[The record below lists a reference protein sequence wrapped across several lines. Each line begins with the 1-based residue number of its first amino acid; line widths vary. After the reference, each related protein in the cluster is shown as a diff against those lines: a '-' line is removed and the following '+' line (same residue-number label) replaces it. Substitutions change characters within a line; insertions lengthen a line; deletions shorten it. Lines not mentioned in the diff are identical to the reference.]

1 MVKHGGIAMRWVR
14 RIGGIVCALAGVG
27 LIGYSVGYYYVTAEW
42 PWQQDESAADVVL
55 SEAQPLATAM
65 PQRASAAASSATM
78 HAASA
83 ARSPMATST
92 ATSSAPTMNTAGS
105 PMATAGTGSHALPA
119 TTAAVTPTN
128 PVGQHGSIQ
137 EGMIHSSFMQSDL
150 PYQVYL
156 PYGYND
162 PAHAQQRY
170 PVVYLLHGS
179 PGNYKDWNGG
189 GSASKIADALIQT
202 GRIPPMILVMP
213 DGQCSLLHDSE
224 WANADTTSIQAE
236 SYLVREVVP
245 FIDAHYRTIAD
256 RAHRA
261 IGGLSSGGYGG
272 VNIAL
277 HHPDMFGTAFG
288 LSGTYRAPKTIF
300 QQTLFATA
308 ASIAYNSPLLYIRRM
323 LHPQLVHVY
332 LMVGKQDKLDQTL
345 QETQQMEQALIA
357 MHVPHEVQYVTGG
370 HSWHLW
376 SLHLVD
382 ALEYFA
388 DNLPHS

>member
-1 MVKHGGIAMRWVR
+1 MQWVR
-14 RIGGIVCALAGVG
+14 KIGAIACVAVSIVVL
-27 LIGYSVGYYYVTAEW
+27 GYIAGYYYVTAEW
-42 PWQQDESAADVVL
+42 PWQQDQSVADEVL
-55 SEAQPLATAM
+55 SEAQPAAIAT
-65 PQRASAAASSATM
+65 PPRASTVAASTTM
-78 HAASA
+78 KMVAPVT
-83 ARSPMATST
+83 RSPMAT
-92 ATSSAPTMNTAGS
+92 ATVAPGAPPT
-105 PMATAGTGSHALPA
+105 A
-119 TTAAVTPTN
+119 TTAAIPSINTVD
-128 PVGQHGSIQ
+128 QHGSIQ
-137 EGMIHSSFMQSDL
+137 EGVIHSVFMQSDQ

-156 PYGYND
+156 PSGYND
-162 PAHAQQRY
+162 AAHAQQRY
-170 PVVYLLHGS
+170 PVAYLLHGS
-179 PGNYKDWNGG
+179 PGNYKDWNRL

-277 HHPDMFGTAFG
+277 HHPDIFGTAFG

-300 QQTLFATA
+300 RQTLFATA
-308 ASIAYNSPLLYIRRM
+308 ASIAYNSPLLYIRSM
-323 LHPQLVHVY
+323 LNPQLVHIY

-357 MHVPHEVQYVTGG
+357 THVSHEVQYVTGG

-376 SLHLVD
+376 ALHLAD
-382 ALEYFA
+382 AIEYFA
-388 DNLPHS
+388 DNLPHT